1 MNYQE
6 FLAGKKR
13 SHLPSGFDVA
23 KLNDGLFEFQKFVTK
38 RALHHGKYAVF
49 SGTGT
54 GKTRMQVEWAHRVCE
69 HTGNPVLIFAPL
81 AVSGQTILEAEK
93 MGITVT
99 QLS

>member
-23 KLNDGLFEFQKFVTK
+23 KLNDGLFECQKFVTK

-49 SGTGT
+49 SAT
-54 GKTRMQVEWAHRVCE
+54 
-69 HTGNPVLIFAPL
+69 
-81 AVSGQTILEAEK
+81 VS
-93 MGITVT
+93 
-99 QLS
+99 